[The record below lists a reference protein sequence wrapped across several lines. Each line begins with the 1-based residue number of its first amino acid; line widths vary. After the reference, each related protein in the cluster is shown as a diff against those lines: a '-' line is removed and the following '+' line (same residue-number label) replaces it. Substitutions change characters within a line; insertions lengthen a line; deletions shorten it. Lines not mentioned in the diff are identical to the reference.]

1 MTEME
6 FSEYE
11 EEQIEI
17 AVEKSEGLN
26 RMIENIGK
34 AFIDKILEETTEEE
48 RAVIK
53 QICKA
58 IAKKVI
64 IKRIKKIR
72 NVDFILDK
80 ALIEE
85 IVKEI
90 KNVSSIIGEAMM
102 EDIIKKAIIDANLI

>member
-34 AFIDKILEETTEEE
+34 AFIDKILEKMTKEEI
-48 RAVIK
+48 AATK

-72 NVDFILDK
+72 SVDSILDK
-80 ALIEE
+80 ALMEE

-90 KNVSSIIGEAMM
+90 KNVGSILDKAMA